1 MTDLLETLTND
12 STFDGVQTTT
22 LSMSNISKFYDN
34 NLFRLKASTPGFA
47 CGDDIYSQESRIQL
61 EQLFI
66 PEGFSPDGN
75 GVNDT
80 WHISGIERYPN
91 NRVEIYNRWKL
102 KYLK

>member
-1 MTDLLETLTND
+1 MSSDDGFTWETLIND

-66 PEGFSPDGN
+66 PEQIIN
-75 GVNDT
+75 
-80 WHISGIERYPN
+80 
-91 NRVEIYNRWKL
+91 
-102 KYLK
+102 